1 METIRVE
8 FKGFV
13 EVDKDDIGLYGA
25 GGDTIESRTIR
36 KLSTEQIVEGLK
48 DGICMLNFIQTY
60 ANALNGDEE
69 YKFSTGEVE

>member
-1 METIRVE
+1 METIKVE

-25 GGDTIESRTIR
+25 DGDTIESRTIR

-48 DGICMLNFIQTY
+48 DGIYMLNFVQAY
-60 ANALNGDEE
+60 ANALDGDENYE
-69 YKFSTGEVE
+69 FSSGEVE